1 MSLSNR
7 LKHIEQEVSC
17 GISGQAAFWYI
28 CISVQRREKEREGES
43 AGGGDKER
51 AGVRAC
57 GCESMSLSLNVPN
70 AKSGCESRLYQQ
82 FERRAPPKTFIENQ
96 L

>member
-1 MSLSNR
+1 MALAVR
-7 LKHIEQEVSC
+7 PHFGIFVSVC
-17 GISGQAAFWYI
+17 RG
-28 CISVQRREKEREGES
+28 EKKKERER
-43 AGGGDKER
+43 AQGGGDKER